1 MAPLIGWLESECC
14 GNLLLALAHT
24 LWQGALAAGIL
35 YLYLRRTS
43 AQAADKRYV
52 AAVAALATIVLCGL
66 LTWSILGY
74 EPAPAQS
81 DVAAASVAVDNPTV
95 SAAVPPRHSTPVP
108 NVEAIPRSSRSRQ
121 TWLMGA
127 WLAGVGAMLLRMAA
141 LLVGGN
147 RLRMQCRP
155 LENAE
160 TLELIEQLRVQMGIG
175 RRIRALVGERIS
187 TPGVTGCF
195 WPTLL
200 LPASMLTGI
209 PTDDLRAILAHELA
223 HIRRYDYLINFLQ
236 MVVEAL
242 LFFNPAVWWISRQI
256 RIEREAC
263 CDAAGVQWMGQGVK
277 YAEAL
282 VAWAHRIGTPA
293 PAVGF
298 SEDTDRGTLLDRVR
312 RILIAGHQPRPR
324 VPWHIAAAM
333 LVLSLACL
341 VLLGQATGLAV
352 NLAGKILSPQER
364 IDKIADISREYGR
377 DDRKYGAEAKVQFS
391 GMVRTYDGK
400 PVPSRVHLS
409 FRSKRASYGTSLAAG
424 MAKDGS
430 FSQSIDYGTT
440 YITAIGEGYSPAFAG
455 PFDAEPGGRIE
466 GIELVLGE
474 GFSGR
479 ILVVDEAGE
488 PVRDAALTGGYTYPS
503 SGSLFHTIQLA
514 TDANGVAT
522 IEHAAAEKIT
532 LQIQADEFEPQQI
545 QELVLDPNEIRTMTL
560 KRAQPVTGIV
570 LAEATGQPIEGAEI
584 RIMAS
589 MQGSRSFVEDRTS
602 SPADAVTDSE
612 GRFELKCLRQER
624 RYLLFVRAPEY
635 AYRYVRDVDTASR
648 DLRVVLGPAKIIRG
662 RVTGDLSLLPTDPGS
677 GEPILYVEN
686 AYRYPES
693 SGYVDGNGK
702 TPVAIRDGVG
712 HFEISDFWGQTVT
725 LSAGMEEIRLDVER
739 DPLDDVAIDLKTMPQ
754 RRIVLRFQVPDGAPP
769 IEGCVRTQ
777 FITDRARQQW
787 RGMTANWADIAN
799 NEASCEI
806 PAPSHFSYN
815 LDLSH
820 AKRPVGYWFNG
831 NSAIRVEA
839 GEEPLVIDVP
849 VYPAGAIYGRVLRPD
864 GSVAA
869 DASASLKVIRTPRM
883 AGDASPSFELSS
895 MLNNRADRGT
905 FNATPLPLGGQY
917 AIIAHEEYAF
927 AMSDAFTLNERNP
940 IVNVDLTLPRGVDV
954 EGRLLDETGAPARN
968 DVVMHVSIGNGEH
981 AWRFS
986 GVQTPPDADGRFI
999 FRNVNPGSA
1008 GECFV
1013 QVVGGA
1019 GYRPARREI
1028 TNLRSPV
1035 VIRLEKGRRVTGVLI
1050 DDTTGRPI
1058 PGAEVYAQSADGP
1071 RGYYRQ
1077 NAELLEAD
1085 GRTDAEGRFTF
1096 SNMTDDYYT
1105 LDARNSNPADPGH
1118 PVVVKGGQAEP
1129 VTIRVVIPG
1138 WSDLKPQ
1145 LP

>member
-1 MAPLIGWLESECC
+1 MAPLIGLLESECC

-43 AQAADKRYV
+43 AQAPDRRYV
-52 AAVAALATIVLCGL
+52 AAVATLATIVLCGL

-81 DVAAASVAVDNPTV
+81 DVATAVAIDNPTV
-95 SAAVPPRHSTPVP
+95 SAAVPPGRSTPVP

-127 WLAGVGAMLLRMAA
+127 WLAGVGAMLLRMTA

-160 TLELIEQLRVQMGIG
+160 VLEFIEQLRIRMGIG
-175 RRIRALVGERIS
+175 RSIRALVGERIS
-187 TPGVTGCF
+187 TPGVTGYF

-209 PTDDLRAILAHELA
+209 PDDDLRAILVHELA

-263 CDAAGVQWMGQGVK
+263 CDAAGVQWIGQRVK

-364 IDKIADISREYGR
+364 IDKIADISKQYGR
-377 DDRKYGAEAKVQFS
+377 DNRQYGPEDKVRFS
-391 GMVRTYDGK
+391 GIVRTYDGK

-409 FRSKRASYGTSLAAG
+409 FRSNRASYGTSLAAG

-479 ILVVDEAGE
+479 ILVVDEAGQ

-514 TDANGVAT
+514 TDANGVAA

-532 LQIQADEFEPQQI
+532 LQIQADDFEPQQV
-545 QELVLDPNEIRTMTL
+545 QELVLDPNEIRTVVL

-612 GRFELKCLRQER
+612 GRFELKCLRQDR
-624 RYLLFVRAPEY
+624 RYLLFVRAPGY
-635 AYRYVRDVDTASR
+635 AYRYVRDVETASP

-769 IEGCVRTQ
+769 VEGCVRTQ

-869 DASASLKVIRTPRM
+869 DASASLKVIRTPSM

-895 MLNNRADRGT
+895 MLNDRADRGT

-1118 PVVVKGGQAEP
+1118 PVVAKGGQAEP